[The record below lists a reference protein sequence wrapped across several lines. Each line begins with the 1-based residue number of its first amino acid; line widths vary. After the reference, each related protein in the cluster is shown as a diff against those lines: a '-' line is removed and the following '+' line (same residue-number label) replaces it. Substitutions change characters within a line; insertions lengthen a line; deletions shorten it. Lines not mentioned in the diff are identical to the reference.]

1 MFFFQEILQNEL
13 DEIEL
18 KNTELIS
25 SLEKYKMNSTFDE
38 STNLIV
44 ENKSNLEIRNSIR
57 NSINYNISK
66 EIKLKSF
73 LIKLFIK
80 DLNNEDGE
88 NGEEHDSE
96 YEKTIISYLDFLE
109 KHVNFI
115 ILNFSLKYKYCR
127 VWS

>member
-1 MFFFQEILQNEL
+1 MQNEL

-25 SLEKYKMNSTFDE
+25 NLEKYKMNSTFDE

-57 NSINYNISK
+57 NSINYNISNDK
-66 EIKLKSF
+66 IKFPFSF
-73 LIKLFIK
+73 LYVS
-80 DLNNEDGE
+80 DLNNEEGE
-88 NGEEHDSE
+88 NCEDHDSE

-109 KHVNFI
+109 KHVI
-115 ILNFSLKYKYCR
+115 IVNITFKKYCR
-127 VWS
+127 V